1 MSNTIKRSLFFV
13 FVFSFFNI
21 SPNYSTIVS
30 SNNVL
35 KTNVGNNKGASE
47 QFKNQKQM
55 ARLENYLQKR
65 AFSISDD
72 TSKWLVFGVAGL
84 GAAILLGI
92 FASGT
97 LAGFAGLAG
106 VVCLVIWFIKQ
117 NG

>member
-1 MSNTIKRSLFFV
+1 MNTTIKRSLFFV

-21 SPNYSTIVS
+21 SPNYSAIVS
-30 SNNVL
+30 SNKIP
-35 KTNVGNNKGASE
+35 KTNVINNKEAANR
-47 QFKNQKQM
+47 FKNQKQM
-55 ARLENYLQKR
+55 ARIENYLQKR
-65 AFSISDD
+65 NFSVSDD
-72 TSKWLVFGVAGL
+72 TGKWLVFGVAGL

-97 LAGFAGLAG
+97 LAGLVGLAG